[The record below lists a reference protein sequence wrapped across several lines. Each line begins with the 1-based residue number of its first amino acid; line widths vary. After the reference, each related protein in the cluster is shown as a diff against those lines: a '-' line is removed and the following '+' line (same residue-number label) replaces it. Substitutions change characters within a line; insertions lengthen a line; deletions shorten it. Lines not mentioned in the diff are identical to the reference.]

1 MDYKKLLPPRKQN
14 SHKGTFGKALNI
26 AGSTNFQGAAYLSSI
41 SALKIGAGY
50 VTLACPD
57 EIVANVSSLTPDI
70 TFLPLSGLILDD
82 IDFISDNL
90 HKFDVVSLGC
100 GLSCDTRVVFLVEK
114 ILDLLRWT
122 DIPVI
127 IDADGLNS
135 ISLLGIKKLPQNTI
149 ITPHQAEMARLMATS
164 VEDVSSRRAFFAK
177 EASLKF
183 NCITVLK
190 GNETIIC
197 DKNGE
202 FVINH
207 SGNSALAKAGSGDVL
222 TGMITG
228 LVAQGCS
235 PIDAAILGVYLHG
248 LCGELASAQM
258 SEYCV
263 LASDL
268 TRFIPESVTK
278 VLQTSTFLD

>member
-1 MDYKKLLPPRKQN
+1 
-14 SHKGTFGKALNI
+14 
-26 AGSTNFQGAAYLSSI
+26 
-41 SALKIGAGY
+41 
-50 VTLACPD
+50 
-57 EIVANVSSLTPDI
+57 LTPDI